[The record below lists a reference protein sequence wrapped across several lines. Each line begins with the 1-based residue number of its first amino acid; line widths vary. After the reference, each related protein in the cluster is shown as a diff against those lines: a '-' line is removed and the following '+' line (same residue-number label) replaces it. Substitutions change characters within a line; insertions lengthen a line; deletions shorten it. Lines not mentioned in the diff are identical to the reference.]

1 MEDVQMNG
9 QYNEGVYSYNQNEN
23 NVDSYQSKEYPLVL
37 GYLLLLFVMIVFMSY
52 LCELCG
58 ICPQV
63 ETGTPEKKQ
72 LSLKLTEQLVTD
84 SLLCEPCVIC
94 LDQFEKKDKITNLK
108 CNHVFHHVCIV
119 EWTLKNKSCPLCRI
133 ELL

>member
-1 MEDVQMNG
+1 MDAPMNG
-9 QYNEGVYSYNQNEN
+9 QYNQGVYGDNPNEN
-23 NVDSYQSKEYPLVL
+23 NVDNYQSKEYPLVL
-37 GYLLLLFVMIVFMSY
+37 GYLLLLFVWIVFMSY

-63 ETGTPEKKQ
+63 ETETLEKRQ

-84 SLLCEPCVIC
+84 SLLCDPCVIC
-94 LDQFEKKDKITNLK
+94 LEKYKKTDKITTLK

-119 EWTLKNKSCPLCRI
+119 EWTQKNKSCPLCRI